1 MKQNSSQ
8 WMPFNSLFNGNE
20 EKDKIVVINKKKP
33 ILSEEQIEAIENK
46 IIEAFTEQVPVIIIH
61 FHKYDFIESI
71 GIITKIDSIKKTIT
85 LNHNEIIY
93 FINIIKIFIKNT

>member
-46 IIEAFTEQVPVIIIH
+46 KILIIDELDSSLHFKITRAIISM
-61 FHKYDFIESI
+61 F
-71 GIITKIDSIKKTIT
+71 
-85 LNHNEIIY
+85 NNEI
-93 FINIIKIFIKNT
+93 NKNAQ

>member
-46 IIEAFTEQVPVIIIH
+46 IIEAFTEQVPVEIIH
-61 FHKYDFIESI
+61 YKKYNYISSK
-71 GIITKIDSIKKTIT
+71 GIITKINSVRKTIT
-85 LNHNEIIY
+85 LNNDEILY
-93 FINIIKIFIKNT
+93 FANIIKILIKNT

>member
-61 FHKYDFIESI
+61 FHK
-71 GIITKIDSIKKTIT
+71 
-85 LNHNEIIY
+85 
-93 FINIIKIFIKNT
+93 

>member
-33 ILSEEQIEAIENK
+33 ILSEEQIALAAGNQQ
-46 IIEAFTEQVPVIIIH
+46 ADH
-61 FHKYDFIESI
+61 
-71 GIITKIDSIKKTIT
+71 
-85 LNHNEIIY
+85 
-93 FINIIKIFIKNT
+93 